1 MRVSRLRLR
10 VRTHHTQSRSAP
22 LPSLISNRRQ
32 RAAEVVAHAF
42 CDGIWSPDAMARRAA
57 HDLAIEPDAWLER
70 LARALVEAFPEPPSF
85 RNGRF
90 REAIEAEL
98 ADPRTERTSE
108 LDEWLDGW
116 NDEFERRW
124 PRLARL
130 EEPAAMAAQPWD
142 VPHLDTPTAL
152 ADFLRVDPRHLE
164 WYADVRSLERSA
176 ADENLR
182 HYDYHWR
189 TKRRGGARLVEAP
202 KQNLKY
208 LQRRVLRDIL
218 DDIPAHDS
226 AHGFRAGRSIQTF
239 AAPHTGR
246 RLVIRMDLRSFFTS
260 VPVGRVFATFRAA
273 GYPDAVAHAL
283 TGLATNATPPWVLRS
298 CPNGA
303 VDGATAAMLRG
314 PHLPQGAPTSPA
326 LANLAAF
333 ALDVRLTALAR
344 RFDATYTRYADD
356 LAVSGDDE
364 FAASGGRFMA
374 IAREIVHDEG
384 FAIHPAKT
392 RWQRTHQRQVLTGLT
407 VNRHLNIDRAD
418 YDRLRAQLHEAIH
431 HGPASANRQGHPN
444 FKAHLEGRI
453 GHVQAT
459 NIVRA
464 RKLWLMFDRISW

>member
-1 MRVSRLRLR
+1 MRACRLRLR
-10 VRTHHTQSRSAP
+10 LRTHHTHSRSAP
-22 LPSLISNRRQ
+22 LPSLIPTRRQ
-32 RAAEVVAHAF
+32 RAADVVAYAF
-42 CDGIWSPDAMARRAA
+42 CDGAWSPDAMARRAA
-57 HDLAIEPDAWLER
+57 HDLSIDPTGWLHR
-70 LARALVEAFPEPPSF
+70 LASELVEAFPSAPSF

-90 REAIEAEL
+90 RAAIEVAL
-98 ADPRTERTSE
+98 ANPRRAAAPE

-116 NDEFERRW
+116 NDDFERRW

-130 EEPAAMAAQPWD
+130 EEPAAMEQQRWS
-142 VPHLDTPTAL
+142 VPALDTPTAL
-152 ADFLRVDPRHLE
+152 AGFLGIDPRHLD
-164 WYADVRSLERSA
+164 WYADVRSLERT
-176 ADENLR
+176 ADEEDLR

-208 LQRRVLRDIL
+208 LQRRVLREIL
-218 DDIPAHDS
+218 DRIPPHDA
-226 AHGFRAGRSIQTF
+226 AHGFRAGRSIQSF

-246 RLVIRMDLRSFFTS
+246 RLVIRMDLRHFFTS
-260 VPVGRVFATFRAA
+260 VPVGRVFATYRSA

-283 TGLATNATPPWVLRS
+283 TGLATNATPHWVLQAH
-298 CPNGA
+298 PAGA
-303 VDGATAAMLRG
+303 VDGLVAAMLRG

-356 LAVSGDDE
+356 LAVSGDE
-364 FAASGGRFMA
+364 RFAAAAPRFMT
-374 IAREIVHDEG
+374 IANEIVQDEG

-392 RWQRTHQRQVLTGLT
+392 RWQRSHQRQVLTGTT
-407 VNRHLNIDRAD
+407 VNRHLNTDRAD

-431 HGPASANRQGHPN
+431 HGPAAANRREHPN
-444 FKAHLEGRI
+444 FRAHLEGRI

-459 NIVRA
+459 NVVRA
-464 RKLWLMFDRISW
+464 RKLWVMFDRISW